1 MFGEHARRVAISS
14 TKSMHGHMMGASG
27 AVELLAAIMT
37 IEQGI
42 VPPTANYRKRDPEC
56 DLDYVPNQ
64 AREMTVNAAVSN
76 SFAFGGLNAVLV
88 VTRA

>member
-1 MFGEHARRVAISS
+1 MALER
-14 TKSMHGHMMGASG
+14 
-27 AVELLAAIMT
+27 
-37 IEQGI
+37 GI
-42 VPPTANYRKRDPEC
+42 VPPTANYRKPDPEC

-64 AREMTVNAAVSN
+64 AREMKVDAAVSN

>member
-1 MFGEHARRVAISS
+1 VFGEHARRLAVSS

-27 AVELLAAIMT
+27 AVEALAAIMA
-37 IEQGI
+37 IRRGI
-42 VPPTANYRKRDPEC
+42 VPPTVNYRRPDPEC

-64 AREMTVNAAVSN
+64 AREMAVDVAVSN

-88 VTRA
+88 LRRG